1 MNLFQNGD
9 FTSHAGLPLT
19 WKIEC
24 DAITESEWQCLAQII
39 MMYQHEPFSLS
50 LIHISEPTRRTP
62 ISYAVFSLKK

>member
-50 LIHISEPTRRTP
+50 LIHI
-62 ISYAVFSLKK
+62 